1 VQFPGKIG
9 LSALYSA
16 ALQLY
21 LGNYVYLQLQPQ
33 LLLQPLLKLQLQ
45 LQLQLVVS
53 NNSNNSKGGL
63 LGKNIRFLAFF
74 KDNFEIDFFG
84 FFVKIKIGPVLL
96 V

>member
-1 VQFPGKIG
+1 
-9 LSALYSA
+9 
-16 ALQLY
+16 
-21 LGNYVYLQLQPQ
+21 
-33 LLLQPLLKLQLQ
+33 
-45 LQLQLVVS
+45 VS